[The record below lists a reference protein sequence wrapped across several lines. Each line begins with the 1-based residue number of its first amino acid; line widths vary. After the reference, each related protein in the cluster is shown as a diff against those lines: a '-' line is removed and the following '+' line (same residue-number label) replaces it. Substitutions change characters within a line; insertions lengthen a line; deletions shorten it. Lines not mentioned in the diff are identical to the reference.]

1 MRHCP
6 QPNRK
11 KLPPKA
17 DGSNIILTSIKKQLS
32 KILNSFQEEIAIIL
46 HKVADRGNI
55 VRPRSG
61 GESLLL
67 REKGDRR
74 RGSPKRT

>member
-1 MRHCP
+1 MPPCP
-6 QPNRK
+6 QPHRK
-11 KLPPKA
+11 TA
-17 DGSNIILTSIKKQLS
+17 TQTDGSNIILTSIKKQLS
-32 KILNSFQEEIAIIL
+32 KIINSFEEEIAIIL
-46 HKVADRGNI
+46 HKVADRGNV

-61 GESLLL
+61 CESLLL